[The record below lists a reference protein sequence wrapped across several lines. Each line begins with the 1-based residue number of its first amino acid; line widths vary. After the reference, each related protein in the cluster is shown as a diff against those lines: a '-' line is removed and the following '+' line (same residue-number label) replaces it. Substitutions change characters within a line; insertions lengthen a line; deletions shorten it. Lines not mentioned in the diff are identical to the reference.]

1 MAAVKVSEFM
11 YGRLQS
17 PDLDQAEAFLTAFGM
32 VRSARTSTALYM
44 RGTDPVHHLHVT
56 ELGEP
61 RFLGLGFAV
70 ADPDNL
76 KRIARLPG
84 ASGIELIDEP
94 GSGKR
99 VRLTDPDGYG
109 VEIVSGVEA
118 VPTLP
123 VVRQALNSGAGRPRN
138 GVLQRPPRGASH
150 VKRIGHG
157 VVMTSDLAR
166 KVAWYRDTLGLLA
179 SDDVYAGNPGN
190 VIGSFNRIDRG
201 DVYVDHHVFYCIQGK
216 KAGLNHLSFEVQ
228 DIDDVMIGHDHLK
241 AEGYDHIWGVGR
253 HELGSHIYDYWRDPW
268 DRIHEHFTDTDTLN
282 ADAAPG
288 LHEAHA
294 LNGPW
299 GEPIPPSFV
308 EHASA

>member
-1 MAAVKVSEFM
+1 MSAVKVSDFL

-17 PDLDQAEAFLTAFGM
+17 PDLDRAEAFLAVFGM
-32 VRSARTSTALYM
+32 ARAARTNTALYM
-44 RGTDPVHHLHVT
+44 RGTDPVHYVHVT

-61 RFLGLGFAV
+61 RFLSLGFAV
-70 ADPDNL
+70 ADPDDL

-84 ASGIELIDEP
+84 ASGIESIDEP
-94 GSGKR
+94 GGGRR

-109 VEIVSGVEA
+109 VEIVSGIEA
-118 VPTLP
+118 VPVLP
-123 VVRQALNSGAGRPRN
+123 VERQPLNSGAGRPRN

-157 VVMTSDLAR
+157 VVMTTDLAR
-166 KVAWYRDTLGLLA
+166 KVAWYRETLGLLA
-179 SDDVYAGNPGN
+179 SDDVYAGSPDN
-190 VIGSFNRIDRG
+190 VIGSFNRLDRG
-201 DVYVDHHVFYCIQGK
+201 DAYVDHHSLFCIQGK

-241 AEGYDHIWGVGR
+241 ARGYDHVWGIGR
-253 HELGSHIYDYWRDPW
+253 HELGSHIYDYWLDPW
-268 DRIHEHFTDTDTLN
+268 GRVHEHFTDTDTLN
-282 ADAAPG
+282 AGAVPS
-288 LHEAHA
+288 LHESDA

-308 EHASA
+308 EHASV